1 MQMDIK
7 WRFPEK
13 IISCNNLNQKLGD
26 ANLRIF
32 DCSTFLDYTDDHPS
46 KPYDVKSCLPN
57 YEKVHIPTAAYLD
70 LQKDLS
76 DNTSSYGMTLPELEL
91 LAQSFKKLGVGSP
104 HHIVLYSSNGMQWAT
119 RIWAML
125 AAVGYRSVRVL
136 DGGLDEWRRLGFAT
150 ESGINQFEPA
160 EFDTQI
166 DTGFFIEKESV
177 LSALGRKDCVLLN
190 SLTTDIFK
198 GESKRYGRPGRIPGS
213 INIPFNALLDASG
226 GPLKS
231 PGEIVSILSDAGIKS
246 NNRIINYCGG
256 GIAATLTAFVLY
268 QLGFD
273 HLEIYDNSM
282 SEWAMDTTLPIET
295 DI

>member
-1 MQMDIK
+1 MQMDIE

-13 IISCNNLNQKLGD
+13 IISCNSLNQKLGD

-76 DNTSSYGMTLPELEL
+76 DNNSPYGMTLLELEL

-125 AAVGYRSVRVL
+125 AAVGYQSVSIL
-136 DGGLDEWRRLGFAT
+136 DGGLDEWR
-150 ESGINQFEPA
+150 
-160 EFDTQI
+160 
-166 DTGFFIEKESV
+166 
-177 LSALGRKDCVLLN
+177 LSL
-190 SLTTDIFK
+190 IH
-198 GESKRYGRPGRIPGS
+198 I
-213 INIPFNALLDASG
+213 
-226 GPLKS
+226 
-231 PGEIVSILSDAGIKS
+231 
-246 NNRIINYCGG
+246 
-256 GIAATLTAFVLY
+256 
-268 QLGFD
+268 
-273 HLEIYDNSM
+273 
-282 SEWAMDTTLPIET
+282 
-295 DI
+295 

>member
-1 MQMDIK
+1 MDTK

-13 IISCNNLNQKLGD
+13 IISSSSLNQKLGD
-26 ANLRIF
+26 VDLRIF

-46 KPYDVKSCLPN
+46 RPYNVQSCLPN

-70 LQKDLS
+70 LQRDLS
-76 DNTSSYGMTLPELEL
+76 DNNSPYGMTLPELEL
-91 LAQSFKKLGVGSP
+91 LAESFKKIGIGSP
-104 HHIVLYSSNGMQWAT
+104 YHIVLYSSNGMQWAT

-125 AAVGYRSVRVL
+125 AAVGYQSVSVL

-150 ESGINQFEPA
+150 EAGINQFDPA

-166 DTGFFIEKESV
+166 NSSFFIGKENV

-198 GESKRYGRPGRIPGS
+198 GESMRYGRPGRIPGS
-213 INIPFNALLDASG
+213 INIPFHELLDANRG
-226 GPLKS
+226 TFKS
-231 PGEIVSILSDAGIKS
+231 PGEIGSILDDAGIKS
-246 NNRIINYCGG
+246 NDHIINYCGG
-256 GIAATLTAFVLY
+256 GIAATLTAFVLH

>member
-1 MQMDIK
+1 MDIK

-76 DNTSSYGMTLPELEL
+76 DNNSSYGMTLPELEL

-125 AAVGYRSVRVL
+125 AAVGYHSVSVL
-136 DGGLDEWRRLGFAT
+136 DGGLDEWRRLGFAA
-150 ESGINQFEPA
+150 ESGINKF
-160 EFDTQI
+160 
-166 DTGFFIEKESV
+166 S
-177 LSALGRKDCVLLN
+177 R
-190 SLTTDIFK
+190 
-198 GESKRYGRPGRIPGS
+198 
-213 INIPFNALLDASG
+213 
-226 GPLKS
+226 
-231 PGEIVSILSDAGIKS
+231 
-246 NNRIINYCGG
+246 NR
-256 GIAATLTAFVLY
+256 T
-268 QLGFD
+268 
-273 HLEIYDNSM
+273 
-282 SEWAMDTTLPIET
+282 
-295 DI
+295 